1 MWYFSEAPSLQ
12 ETSVEK
18 TITDDTARMKS
29 AKSRIRKTLK
39 GNWFIIK
46 LQRTTWRGNYVLNGL
61 WTYVHQMPCAAR
73 VCNLVQKN

>member
-12 ETSVEK
+12 ETPVEK